1 MNQCNDKMQITN
13 SIDNTYEAITT
24 INMIPT
30 ESMSGVGV
38 SLSKTRPTATS
49 IHGSNKSSNPINW
62 FMSFNK
68 DKRYMVDANN
78 PIEAIFL
85 DEKDRN
91 EVRPSNEH
99 LFKRRIDAEIYI
111 LVLMREKYLFDC
123 DNEMVG
129 YYQNKIDTIEEEY
142 PEWTV

>member
-1 MNQCNDKMQITN
+1 MNQCNDKIQITN
-13 SIDNTYEAITT
+13 SINITFDDIVT

-30 ESMSGVGV
+30 ESMNEIGI
-38 SLSKTRPTATS
+38 SLSKIRSSDAS
-49 IHGSNKSSNPINW
+49 IHGGNNTTNPINW

-68 DKRYMVDANN
+68 DKRYMVDEDN

-123 DNEMVG
+123 DNKMVE
-129 YYQNKIDTIEEEY
+129 YYQNKIDTIEEEH